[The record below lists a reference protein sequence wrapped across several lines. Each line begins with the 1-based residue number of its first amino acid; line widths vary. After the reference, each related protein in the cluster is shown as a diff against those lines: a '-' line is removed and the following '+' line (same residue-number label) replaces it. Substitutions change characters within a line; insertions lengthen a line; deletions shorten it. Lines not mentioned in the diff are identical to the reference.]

1 MRCHVMIRRRA
12 PAVSLAGPAGW
23 GTQCEFKR
31 FLLSSPELLLRVPAW
46 KGTAGNA
53 VGSDGPPVRGA
64 PYSDDWS
71 DIHAAESSPQGRLVW
86 ILYGVRP

>member
-1 MRCHVMIRRRA
+1 MALFVFHFGKVTA
-12 PAVSLAGPAGW
+12 HSLFFDGVPA
-23 GTQCEFKR
+23 
-31 FLLSSPELLLRVPAW
+31 SSPELLLRVPAW